1 MVPVQVCALEHDV
14 GDDAEHGQRNALLY
28 DLQLDEVEGTA
39 VLDKAQSVG
48 WHLTAVFKK
57 GDAPR
62 KHNDADQGPMVGD
75 TVLLEFQMP
84 IPSQR
89 HKDVA

>member
-1 MVPVQVCALEHDV
+1 MQMCALEHDI
-14 GDDAEHGQRNALLY
+14 GDDAEYCQGDALLN
-28 DLQLDEVEGTA
+28 DLQLNEVKGTAILYEANAIGRYLTA
-39 VLDKAQSVG
+39 VLEE
-48 WHLTAVFKK
+48 

-62 KHNDADQGPMVGD
+62 ECNDTDEGPMVGD

-89 HKDVA
+89 HEDVA